1 MRAWL
6 ANAPLQALNPTALRC
21 RAHHVRSAKYGLLT
35 GWSMAGAR
43 VSRAV
48 LAVVMAS
55 SMTLAG
61 CFGGGEVG
69 EDSLTPWDSGYN
81 YIDTPSS
88 YEDPRNFTVGAPF
101 SNDTWGNSTWTV
113 YGLSLIH
120 I

>member
-1 MRAWL
+1 
-6 ANAPLQALNPTALRC
+6 
-21 RAHHVRSAKYGLLT
+21 
-35 GWSMAGAR
+35 MAGAR
-43 VSRAV
+43 VSRVV
-48 LAVVMAS
+48 LAVMMVS

-69 EDSLTPWDSGYN
+69 EDSLAPWDSGYN

-113 YGLSLIH
+113 YGNEH
-120 I
+120 GGNCCEQ